1 MSDVNK
7 VAASAGAQWLLDGF
21 SVLRKAPVG
30 LATLGLIWG
39 ALSLL
44 VAMSVGTPGLFVVL
58 QLVLMLL
65 GPLLAGGFV
74 FAVRSVEQGGKA
86 VPAHLLEGF
95 HGGRSGRLLLTLLP
109 NVVAM
114 LVCIVLLA
122 AMIGPATL
130 MELSQAL
137 EQAAAQSQ
145 PDPEVFAGLPVG
157 RLLLWLLLVV
167 VIAIVASFFTFVAI
181 PEIMF
186 TGSGAFAAMG
196 RSFRA
201 CIRNLPALLVLLA
214 MGMIVGFAFYLGMVI
229 VGLVVRLVAGD
240 AAMQVVTQ
248 LLLMAVFMPVMMGA
262 VYAAWRQM
270 LGAGGASVPATAS
283 SGFEA

>member
-39 ALSLL
+39 AFSLL
-44 VAMSVGTPGLFVVL
+44 VGLSVTVPSLFVALQVL
-58 QLVLMLL
+58 LMLV
-65 GPLLAGGFV
+65 GPLVAGGFL
-74 FAVRSVEQGGKA
+74 FAVRNVEQGGKA

-95 HGGRSGRLLLTLLP
+95 RGGRTGRLLLTLLP
-109 NVVAM
+109 NIIALVVC
-114 LVCIVLLA
+114 LVLLV
-122 AMIGPATL
+122 AMIGPASL

-137 EQAAAQSQ
+137 EQAAGQAQ
-145 PDPEVFAGLPVG
+145 PDPEIFAGLPVG
-157 RLLLWLLLVV
+157 RLLLWVLLVM

-201 CIRNLPALLVLLA
+201 CVRNVPALLVLVA
-214 MGMIVGFAFYLGMVI
+214 MGFIVGMVFYLGLVI
-229 VGLVVRLVAGD
+229 VGLVVKLVAGD
-240 AAMQVVTQ
+240 TAMQVVTQ

-262 VYAAWRQM
+262 VYSAWRQM
-270 LGAGGASVPATAS
+270 LGAGGASVPATTS